1 MSSTPKIGDLL
12 SGVGDAPLGATY
24 HPAVVQEILKV
35 AGKAI
40 DLPESDIQN
49 LTANDLK
56 TKLSALPESI
66 VTAVNEAVID
76 PLQLKNQSELDLTEN
91 LADVDPVGKT
101 FRPTIA
107 LLMALLLFAAVV
119 GYDALLWIVCYEAQR
134 LPTIEEMLLPIL
146 APGVIVVTY
155 FGFMKRERQEIIGML
170 LNKTPLGGMAVGA
183 AQKVLGAVAAGRK

>member
-66 VTAVNEAVID
+66 VAAVNEAVID
-76 PLQLKNQSELDLTEN
+76 PLQLKDQSELDLTEN